1 MDRGLIMQQNDLVA
15 ERFLANVRRGFTSGR
30 FWLMSGTGPIWRPAK
45 PQIRGLCARDFRAA
59 GALSLTFAL
68 NSHFRSSSRRILF
81 AFNVAVAETGQVKT
95 LPLF

>member
-1 MDRGLIMQQNDLVA
+1 MGAGDVTYSSGVA
-15 ERFLANVRRGFTSGR
+15 SNAQTFT
-30 FWLMSGTGPIWRPAK
+30 A
-45 PQIRGLCARDFRAA
+45 D
-59 GALSLTFAL
+59 GALLNTPNLTFAL